1 MTSYDGRFAKHIG
14 CRVKTRLYWS
24 DGIRY
29 AIKNYNQ
36 GAFPLLYR
44 LIILMLFIGALM
56 SHCPPLALGQV
67 IRHRAKANT
76 RRPYSVR
83 AKSTKELSR
92 LIENLRA
99 QGAKVRLTNEKVS
112 QPFFSSTGRIININ
126 NEAIQ
131 VFQYTRAATAEDEAK
146 RVSPDG
152 MSIGTNKPSWM
163 APPHFF
169 KSGKLIVLYVG
180 NDPTVLKV
188 LQTAIGNQFAGG

>member
-1 MTSYDGRFAKHIG
+1 VKHSYIDATEFEPRQ
-14 CRVKTRLYWS
+14 
-24 DGIRY
+24 
-29 AIKNYNQ
+29 NYNQ
-36 GAFPLLYR
+36 GAFLLLYK
-44 LIILMLFIGALM
+44 LILVLFTASLMTYYP
-56 SHCPPLALGQV
+56 SLAPGQV
-67 IRHRAKANT
+67 IRHRTKANT

-112 QPFFSSTGRIININ
+112 QPFFSSAGRIMNIN
-126 NEAIQ
+126 GESIQ
-131 VFQYTRAATAEDEAK
+131 VFQYAQAATADNEAK
-146 RVSPDG
+146 HVSLDG
-152 MSIGTNKPSWM
+152 MSIGTSKPSWM

-180 NDPTVLKV
+180 NEQTVLKV